1 MRKHTPATWTRYAL
15 LAVMLLAVLPM
26 LSGCFIQPDNTLDPL
41 ALDLASAQPLPFA
54 TSVPTPAPTDAPV
67 STEVAQAGTGNT
79 AWEAWG
85 NQAGAVAPTDTPKPS
100 TWQTSTEDYNAGYPV
115 LKLGSTGS
123 DVSDMQE
130 RLRELSYYSG
140 SVDGK
145 FANGTQDA
153 VMAFQNMNGIPADG
167 VAGRETQDKLY
178 SASAIPQQKQA
189 SSASSGKKSSS
200 GSASTE
206 TLNVRSVSGLLK
218 NGSQGTMVRMTQV
231 RLAELGYYN
240 GGADG
245 LFGSSTASAVKAF
258 QRNNNLQADGQA
270 GEQTL
275 DKLFSDNA
283 KAAATPVKTAN
294 PNADRVMISGM
305 EGNDVYSLQ
314 KRLIELRYLNG
325 VPDAVFGVETEQAVR
340 AFQENNGMQAD
351 GKAGPA
357 TVKKLNAKTAK
368 PFTKATPTATPKPG
382 NYVSLMEGD
391 AGQSVYDMQARLYE
405 LCYYNGRIDGRFG
418 PSTTASV
425 VAFQRAC
432 GLDADGIAGPAT
444 QKKLFSDS
452 AMMNPGVISG
462 TGQVKATTAPNAA
475 SNTAPSTSM
484 LSNGSSGLAVTQM
497 QIQLSE
503 LGYYSGRIDG
513 YYGPDTAE
521 AVRAFQQ
528 GNGLGADAIAGE
540 GTLTLLFSGKA
551 SAKASPQSTLKPD
564 TTRMLEYGQKGDQVK
579 LMQNRLYQL
588 YYLDE
593 SSVTGD
599 FGNKTLEAVKSF
611 QQRNGL
617 DPDGIAGPGTLVKLY
632 SIYAE
637 AMVAD

>member
-1 MRKHTPATWTRYAL
+1 MRTMTHATLARFVL
-15 LAVMLLAVLPM
+15 LAAMLLAVLPL
-26 LSGCFIQPDNTLDPL
+26 LSGCFIQPDDTLDPL

-54 TSVPTPAPTDAPV
+54 TTEPTPAPTPAPI
-67 STEVAQAGTGNT
+67 STEAVQAGLGNA
-79 AWEAWG
+79 AWESWG
-85 NQAGAVAPTDTPKPS
+85 DQAGAAAPAAPTATPKPS

-140 SVDGK
+140 SIDGK

-178 SASAIPQQKQA
+178 SASAIPQQTKA
-189 SSASSGKKSSS
+189 SGSGKKGGS

-206 TLNVRSVSGLLK
+206 TVNVRNVSGLLK

-258 QRNNNLQADGQA
+258 QRNNGLTADGQA
-270 GEQTL
+270 GDKTL
-275 DKLFSDNA
+275 DKLFSDSA
-283 KAAATPVKTAN
+283 KPASTPVKTAN
-294 PNADRVMISGM
+294 PNAERVMISGM

-314 KRLIELRYLNG
+314 QRLIELRYLNG
-325 VPDAVFGVETEQAVR
+325 MPDAVFGVETEQAVR

-357 TVKKLNAKTAK
+357 TVKKLNSKTAK
-368 PFTKATPTATPKPG
+368 PYSKATPTATPKPG
-382 NYVSLMEGD
+382 NYIPLMEGD
-391 AGQSVYDMQARLYE
+391 AGQFVYDMQARLYE

-418 PSTTASV
+418 ASTTAAV
-425 VAFQRAC
+425 VAFQRIS

-444 QKKLFSDS
+444 QKRLYSDS
-452 AMMNPGVISG
+452 AMLNPGVISG
-462 TGQVKATTAPNAA
+462 TGQVKTTPSPNAA
-475 SNTAPSTSM
+475 PSTNM
-484 LSNGSSGLAVTQM
+484 LTAGSSGLAVTQM

-503 LGYYSGRIDG
+503 LGYYGGRIDG
-513 YYGPDTAE
+513 YYGPDTAD

-551 SAKASPQSTLKPD
+551 VAKASPQSTLKPD
-564 TTRMLEYGQKGDQVK
+564 TSRILEYGQKNDQVK

-599 FGNKTLEAVKSF
+599 FGNKTLEAVKGF
-611 QQRNGL
+611 QERNGL
-617 DPDGIAGPGTLVKLY
+617 DADGIAGPGTLVKLY

-637 AMVAD
+637 ALVAD